1 MPRVVERGCY
11 AVSTYDELNAIAEL
25 KSVTGCSTQLVTLVG
40 PSIITAEEHPALSIL
55 AVFKYKWTSD
65 WAALLPLGVTCVAVG
80 FGAKI
85 LFDKQF
91 GTPVNPSIRKGESKV
106 VDSVDIEDLGNKAV
120 FCRCWRSSKPMFP
133 SSTSHT
139 VMGYLVISPTRP
151 IRPHQKVISPTLR
164 SQFAYTR

>member
-1 MPRVVERGCY
+1 MEFY
-11 AVSTYDELNAIAEL
+11 KNL
-25 KSVTGCSTQLVTLVG
+25 K
-40 PSIITAEEHPALSIL
+40 A
-55 AVFKYKWTSD
+55 SD

-120 FCRCWRSSKPMFP
+120 FCRCWRSSKFP
-133 SSTSHT
+133 YCDGSHNQHNNACGDN
-139 VMGYLVISPTRP
+139 VGPLIVKS
-151 IRPHQKVISPTLR
+151 KE
-164 SQFAYTR
+164 